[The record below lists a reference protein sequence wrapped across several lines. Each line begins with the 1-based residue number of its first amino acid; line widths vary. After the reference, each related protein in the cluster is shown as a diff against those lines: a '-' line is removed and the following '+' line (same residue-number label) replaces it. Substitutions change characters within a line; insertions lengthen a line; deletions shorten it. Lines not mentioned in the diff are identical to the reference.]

1 MQAEQLPAEIWLSI
15 FTFFEGHELVR
26 AFSCLNSFFDSLLR
40 SPYLELYI
48 RIKVNESNERLP
60 ASTWSYINRE
70 NIYSLTVG
78 RRKANCLI
86 QFLRWNAQYLTHLS
100 SLSVHLRKLNIYY
113 NIQFLIFA
121 LQQLP
126 SLNRLRIKYT
136 GKFDP
141 RADSLQPLMRN
152 IFNSRFTI
160 QNYLFISNMMN
171 YTMKTS
177 AWSINPFLKYLYIE
191 DICFNNLFSF
201 LSFTPQLHSLRSA
214 VRASFNVPHQSIILN
229 HLEKVNLNL
238 RWPRF
243 AQLQML
249 KEIMPNLKSFRLRGR
264 LEADDEDYF
273 KENLWYKLLDNIKYF
288 HVNLHHSAYYE
299 ARKTIFK
306 NRFQNFNGKSW
317 FRYEETQRSVNI
329 YIKFQSVTSQ

>member
-1 MQAEQLPAEIWLSI
+1 
-15 FTFFEGHELVR
+15 
-26 AFSCLNSFFDSLLR
+26 
-40 SPYLELYI
+40 
-48 RIKVNESNERLP
+48 
-60 ASTWSYINRE
+60 
-70 NIYSLTVG
+70 
-78 RRKANCLI
+78 
-86 QFLRWNAQYLTHLS
+86 
-100 SLSVHLRKLNIYY
+100 
-113 NIQFLIFA
+113 
-121 LQQLP
+121 
-126 SLNRLRIKYT
+126 
-136 GKFDP
+136 
-141 RADSLQPLMRN
+141 
-152 IFNSRFTI
+152 
-160 QNYLFISNMMN
+160 
-171 YTMKTS
+171 MKTS